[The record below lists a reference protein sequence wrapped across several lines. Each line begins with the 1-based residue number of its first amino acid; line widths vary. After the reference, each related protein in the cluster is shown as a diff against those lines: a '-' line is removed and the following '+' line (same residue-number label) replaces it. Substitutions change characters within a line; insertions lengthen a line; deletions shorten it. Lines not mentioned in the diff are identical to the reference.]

1 MSADLQYFE
10 PNYINE
16 ALVVL
21 DRFGARARALAG
33 GTRLGPVLRA
43 DRGDV
48 VALVNLKR
56 IPALAGITV
65 DGGRLRIGALATAAD
80 LACSPETAAAAPLV
94 AAAAASM
101 GSRQLRALATLG
113 GNICSG
119 DPASDLTVALLA
131 SDATCVLASL
141 DHAEFRRPLRDV
153 LVPGGTNFAPAE
165 LLVAVEVPVTS
176 VRTAYRKMMTRRGF
190 EMAVVAVAVAI
201 EDDASMRGA
210 TRIALA
216 GAGPIC
222 QRAAKAESFARGA
235 PTNADERGWA
245 KRVAEIAA
253 ADDAAPETDD
263 RASAEYRRHLV
274 AVLAER
280 ALIAALAGRR

>member
-80 LACSPETAAAAPLV
+80 LACSPEIAAAAPLV

-131 SDATCVLASL
+131 SDATCMLASL

-153 LVPGGTNFAPAE
+153 LVPGGTIFAPAE
-165 LLVAVEVPVTS
+165 LLVAVEVPVTI
-176 VRTAYRKMMTRRGF
+176 VRTAYCKMMTRRGF

-201 EDDASMRGA
+201 EDDAGMRGA

-216 GAGPIC
+216 GAGPMC
-222 QRAAKAESFARGA
+222 QRAAKAESFARSA
-235 PTNADERGWA
+235 PPNADERGWA

-253 ADDAAPETDD
+253 ANDAAPETDD

-280 ALIAALAGRR
+280 ALIAALAGPR